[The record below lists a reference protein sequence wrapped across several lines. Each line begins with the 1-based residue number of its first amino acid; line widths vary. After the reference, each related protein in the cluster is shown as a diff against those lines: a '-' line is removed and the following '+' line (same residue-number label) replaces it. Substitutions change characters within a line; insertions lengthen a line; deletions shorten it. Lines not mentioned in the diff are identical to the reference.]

1 MYIYNIIGIYIID
14 ALIKNKE
21 KKVILK
27 VINDKHIE
35 EIINNIDILDKKN
48 DLIIWNVIYVK
59 EIIKEGI

>member
-1 MYIYNIIGIYIID
+1 MGTFKSDYYIFNNDID

-48 DLIIWNVIYVK
+48 DLIIWNVIYLSL
-59 EIIKEGI
+59 IHI